1 MDGSNKLPFQY
12 IIEEGRHSVNERGV
26 HIVKKKRKRIGT
38 QATYVYRS
46 SRYRIHIHLVFD
58 SAFAKTQ
65 NVKTVIVRYNQ
76 ILRLTYLKHI
86 TPIRKVRSTLDQDKL
101 IHHVHRRT
109 RVNPIDII

>member
-1 MDGSNKLPFQY
+1 MFN
-12 IIEEGRHSVNERGV
+12 
-26 HIVKKKRKRIGT
+26 
-38 QATYVYRS
+38 RS

-65 NVKTVIVRYNQ
+65 NVKTVIVRYNL
-76 ILRLTYLKHI
+76 LRLTYLKHI

-101 IHHVHRRT
+101 IRNVHRRT